1 MKEGTK
7 KIEHPSFGTIALNR
21 VSSTGTTL
29 FDSPLKHQHFIKLSI
44 HKATKHRHLNQD
56 WVHADEELIEVHM
69 SEVQF
74 ANFITSTGIGGGV
87 PCTLSRFDGKGIPE
101 CPAEHSR
108 ETYENEVK
116 EDLKELSQTLKNLN
130 KLVEEIAD
138 KPRLNSEDKAKLREA
153 ARDAYMKVSDSMP
166 FLHQQFTEAMDKTV
180 SQAKAEIVAHVH
192 QVIQKAGLEKIAD
205 AGEFPRLEQKS

>member
-1 MKEGTK
+1 MKEEQKNIT
-7 KIEHPSFGTIALNR
+7 HPSFATIALNR
-21 VSSTGTTL
+21 VSSNGTTL

-44 HKATKHRHLNQD
+44 SKAHKVRHLNQD

-74 ANFITSTGIGGGV
+74 ANFITATGIGGGV
-87 PCTLSRFDGKGIPE
+87 PCTLNRFDGKGIPE

-180 SQAKAEIVAHVH
+180 SQAKAEVIAHVH
-192 QVIQKAGLEKIAD
+192 QVIQKAGLEKIVN
-205 AGEFPRLEQKS
+205 AGEFPRLEQK